1 VYGDGDI
8 EKSGVVTE
16 KSWGP
21 DYVRSGVF
29 IGATDKETEYKV
41 REKLAFFNSGASLG
55 AKGGRSSLYLFLGL
69 P

>member
-8 EKSGVVTE
+8 EKSGV
-16 KSWGP
+16 
-21 DYVRSGVF
+21 F
-29 IGATDKETEYKV
+29 IEATDKETEYKV